1 MTLIFIYNYMSYTE
15 VNCIMSYTEFNG
27 IKHTHHVSVGAT
39 NSCATD

>member
-1 MTLIFIYNYMSYTE
+1 MIYIHTDMSYTE
-15 VNCIMSYTEFNG
+15 VNCIKIHIEFNC